1 MLARLKVTAAWRP
14 FESLRLGVQTREK
27 FINRKRGAQQV
38 DANDGEAVTRHTAN
52 ISILHLALM
61 SILIKPQ
68 QSPARSRG
76 GISSSASTSC
86 VVSAPPESSL
96 AYHRLTG
103 DLEKHLPFA
112 DQLRGKGGGFHRSPS
127 VANRSCEKDRYCFGG
142 DRDHCVD
149 AHAHSD
155 LREAQDQRLG
165 QDADVLEICE
175 LRQQLSLLN

>member
-38 DANDGEAVTRHTAN
+38 DANDGEAVTRHTAKYIHPSPGAGEHPDHAAAVPGPVKGRHLELGVN
-52 ISILHLALM
+52 ILRRLRSPGVVARLSQADGGLGEALALRG
-61 SILIKPQ
+61 PT
-68 QSPARSRG
+68 AR
-76 GISSSASTSC
+76 
-86 VVSAPPESSL
+86 
-96 AYHRLTG
+96 
-103 DLEKHLPFA
+103 
-112 DQLRGKGGGFHRSPS
+112 QGGGFHRSPS
-127 VANRSCEKDRYCFGG
+127 VADRSCEKDRYCFGG

-155 LREAQDQRLG
+155 PREAQDQRLE
-165 QDADVLEICE
+165 QHADVLEICE